1 LLYSVSGWEFTP
13 DLHVG
18 GPNRALMDIDNISQ
32 AAGLQ
37 RGALLPPETR
47 RATRGFPQDEA
58 L

>member
-1 LLYSVSGWEFTP
+1 
-13 DLHVG
+13 
-18 GPNRALMDIDNISQ
+18 MDIDNISQ